1 MLKKNIARA
10 LVSVTLLGAGFAI
23 APSGYAN
30 MDDKDYKLAAEAI
43 MKKMDTNKDGMM
55 SKEEVMKMVSDKFD
69 KMDSKKTGK
78 MDSRQFEEFLKALM
92 QSGG

>member
-1 MLKKNIARA
+1 MLQKNMVRA
-10 LVSVTLLGAGFAI
+10 IVAVSLLGAGFAI
-23 APSGYAN
+23 APSSYAN
-30 MDDKDYKLAAEAI
+30 QDDKDYKLVAEAI

-69 KMDSKKTGK
+69 KMDTKKAGK
-78 MDSRQFEEFLKALM
+78 MDSKQFEEFLKALM